1 MKTNPTYE
9 ANPPLTSLF
18 QVLFSLLAI
27 LFIAETLVMFIL
39 PSLHLQAYPVVENFA
54 DAFLLAVLCA
64 PFIWMLISGRKQA
77 EEALQAERQRLF
89 SVLENLPGFVC
100 LKAPDYSLSFT
111 NRYFRECFGEV
122 EGRPC
127 YQVLRDRQEPCDP
140 CPTVEVFAKRELKA
154 WEWDGR
160 DNRAYRIYDY
170 PFTDLDGS
178 PLVLALGIDISEQKH
193 AEQELRA
200 SQAELITQHEELQDI
215 HLQLENKS
223 LDLETA
229 YADLKATQSQM
240 LQREKMAS
248 IGLLAA
254 GVAHEINNPM
264 GFISSNL
271 VTLGKYTERLVG
283 FINAQAELLKSPG
296 SGEKLAELEEQRRRI
311 KLDYISKDVPQL
323 IEESLDG
330 AERVKKI
337 VQNLKAFS
345 RVDDTERTQV
355 DLNECLDS
363 TINIAW
369 NEIKYVATLKKEYG
383 TLPPLLCYPQQ
394 LNQVFMNLLVNAA
407 HAIEGQGEITVRT
420 WAGEEHV
427 WVAVSDTGTGIPE
440 EIRGRIFEPFF
451 TTKEVGKGTGLG
463 LSISYDIVKKHGG
476 EILVES
482 EQGKGTTLTLKLP
495 AARG

>member
-1 MKTNPTYE
+1 MKTNSTYG
-9 ANPPLTSLF
+9 ASPPLTSLF

-27 LFIAETLVMFIL
+27 LFVAETIIMFIL
-39 PSLHLQAYPVVENFA
+39 PSLHLHEYAVLENFA
-54 DAFLLAVLCA
+54 DALLLATLCA

-77 EEALQAERQRLF
+77 EQALQAERQRLF
-89 SVLENLPGFVC
+89 SVLETLPGFVC
-100 LKAPDYSLSFT
+100 LKAPDHSLLFA
-111 NRYFRECFGEV
+111 NRYFRECFGEI
-122 EGRPC
+122 EGRFC
-127 YQVLRDRQEPCDP
+127 YQVIRDRQEPCAP
-140 CPTVEVFAKRELKA
+140 CPTLEVFAKKELKI
-154 WEWDGR
+154 WEWNGR
-160 DNRAYRIYDY
+160 DNRVYQVHDY

-178 PLVLALGIDISEQKH
+178 PLVLALGIDISVQKH

-200 SQAELITQHEELQDI
+200 SQAELITQHEELQDT
-215 HLQLENKS
+215 HLQLERKS

-283 FINAQAELLKSPG
+283 FVNAQAELLKSPD
-296 SGEKLAELEEQRRRI
+296 SAAKSAELEEQRRKI
-311 KLDYISKDVPQL
+311 KLDYITEDVTQL

-330 AERVKKI
+330 AGRVKKI
-337 VQNLKAFS
+337 VQNLKTFS
-345 RVDDTERTQV
+345 RGDDTERTQA

-420 WAGEEHV
+420 WGDEEHV
-427 WVAVSDTGTGIPE
+427 WIAIRDTGNGIPE

-482 EQGKGTTLTLKLP
+482 EQGKGTTFTLKLP
-495 AARG
+495 VTRG

>member
-1 MKTNPTYE
+1 
-9 ANPPLTSLF
+9 
-18 QVLFSLLAI
+18 
-27 LFIAETLVMFIL
+27 
-39 PSLHLQAYPVVENFA
+39 
-54 DAFLLAVLCA
+54 
-64 PFIWMLISGRKQA
+64 
-77 EEALQAERQRLF
+77 
-89 SVLENLPGFVC
+89 
-100 LKAPDYSLSFT
+100 
-111 NRYFRECFGEV
+111 
-122 EGRPC
+122 
-127 YQVLRDRQEPCDP
+127 
-140 CPTVEVFAKRELKA
+140 
-154 WEWDGR
+154 
-160 DNRAYRIYDY
+160 
-170 PFTDLDGS
+170 
-178 PLVLALGIDISEQKH
+178 
-193 AEQELRA
+193 
-200 SQAELITQHEELQDI
+200 
-215 HLQLENKS
+215 
-223 LDLETA
+223 
-229 YADLKATQSQM
+229 
-240 LQREKMAS
+240 MAS

-283 FINAQAELLKSPG
+283 FVNAQAELLKSPD
-296 SGEKLAELEEQRRRI
+296 SAAKSAELEEQRRKI
-311 KLDYISKDVPQL
+311 KLDYITEDVTQL

-330 AERVKKI
+330 AGRVKKI
-337 VQNLKAFS
+337 VQNLKTFS
-345 RVDDTERTQV
+345 RGDDTERTQA

-420 WAGEEHV
+420 WGDEEHV
-427 WVAVSDTGTGIPE
+427 WIAIRDTGNGIPE

-482 EQGKGTTLTLKLP
+482 EQGKGTTFTLKLP
-495 AARG
+495 VTRG